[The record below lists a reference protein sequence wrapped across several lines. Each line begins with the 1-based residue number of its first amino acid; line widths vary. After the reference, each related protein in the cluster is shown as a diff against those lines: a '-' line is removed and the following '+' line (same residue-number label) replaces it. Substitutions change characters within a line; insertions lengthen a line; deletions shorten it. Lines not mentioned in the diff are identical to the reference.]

1 MDKNEYVD
9 QLKYVLEDIS
19 ENINDALKA
28 YFENGVFADFTNYV
42 TPLLEMDGWSQMSFE
57 IASCIPTWEFI
68 AEELMDDAIVGEDG
82 EWEFS
87 GKYIPIFF
95 MGEGVLVVNNESELL
110 EVGCFAEEGFDSE
123 DENYNEGVFNLN
135 KSLDAFLKSLIPRSE
150 ANYEEIF
157 ELHR

>member
-1 MDKNEYVD
+1 
-9 QLKYVLEDIS
+9 
-19 ENINDALKA
+19 
-28 YFENGVFADFTNYV
+28 
-42 TPLLEMDGWSQMSFE
+42 
-57 IASCIPTWEFI
+57 
-68 AEELMDDAIVGEDG
+68 MDDAIVGEDG

-87 GKYIPIFF
+87 GKYLPIFF

-110 EVGCFAEEGFDSE
+110 EVGYFAEEGFDSE

-150 ANYEEIF
+150 ANFEEIF